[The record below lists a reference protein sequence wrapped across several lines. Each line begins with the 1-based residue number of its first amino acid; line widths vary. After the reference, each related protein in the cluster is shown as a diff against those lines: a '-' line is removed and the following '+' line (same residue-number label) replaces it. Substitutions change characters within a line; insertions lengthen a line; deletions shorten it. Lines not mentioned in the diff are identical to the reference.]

1 MPYWSESFRFN
12 FPKSLNNWPHHAS
25 SAEKP
30 ERPKDSARA
39 AKKTPAGPDQKTPK
53 ILFSKKTIVLLR
65 LVLKLLFHCFV
76 FLMKRSNFAR
86 PGASCWCIT
95 GQKRWV
101 ASTTRMAREDYLCS
115 LVLRASNLLTV
126 AWGPQEP
133 CACHS
138 EENMY
143 PQEIQTCISWT
154 CVYIYK
160 HTSRQI
166 PTFRKPTIFGISP
179 FHHCAGND
187 VATTCPDVYYELPP
201 PSKQPQKPWLRCRSV
216 HFLAYRNICYI
227 CHDWPSNFDVLKHI
241 VHTYN
246 HIYIVYIC
254 ILLCIPSCLTS
265 FINNL
270 CVHYRLVW

>member
-1 MPYWSESFRFN
+1 MPPL
-12 FPKSLNNWPHHAS
+12 PKSPNVPRTQ
-25 SAEKP
+25 P
-30 ERPKDSARA
+30 
-39 AKKTPAGPDQKTPK
+39 GPRRRRLQAQTRKHPK

-143 PQEIQTCISWT
+143 PQEIQTCIS
-154 CVYIYK
+154 
-160 HTSRQI
+160 
-166 PTFRKPTIFGISP
+166 
-179 FHHCAGND
+179 
-187 VATTCPDVYYELPP
+187 
-201 PSKQPQKPWLRCRSV
+201 
-216 HFLAYRNICYI
+216 
-227 CHDWPSNFDVLKHI
+227 
-241 VHTYN
+241 
-246 HIYIVYIC
+246 
-254 ILLCIPSCLTS
+254 
-265 FINNL
+265 
-270 CVHYRLVW
+270 